1 MAYVILHTACMI
13 AGEPHQPGEAPIE
26 VSSTDAKLLV
36 SMKLATPAEAPAP
49 IPVATP
55 APVKG
60 RGKSVVQPS
69 TEDQS

>member
-49 IPVATP
+49 PVV
-55 APVKG
+55 APKARG
-60 RGKSVVQPS
+60 RAVVQS
-69 TEDQS
+69 TTEDQP

>member
-13 AGEPHQPGEAPIE
+13 AGEPHQPDEAPIE

-36 SMKLATPAEAPAP
+36 SMKLATPAEAPAS
-49 IPVATP
+49 IPVAAP